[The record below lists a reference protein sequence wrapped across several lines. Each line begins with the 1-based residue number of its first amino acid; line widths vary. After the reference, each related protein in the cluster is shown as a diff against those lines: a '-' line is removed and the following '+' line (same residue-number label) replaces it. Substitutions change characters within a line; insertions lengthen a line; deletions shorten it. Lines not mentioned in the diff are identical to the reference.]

1 MKDYI
6 QKILLP
12 YISKKR
18 KELKLSPENPALVHF
33 DKLTGQETQELFD
46 LLQNNNVNIV
56 VVPANCTD
64 RLQLLDVSVN
74 KPVKEFLCK
83 QFYGWYAEQ
92 ISKQLHTKESQF
104 VPVDLKLSTMKPSG
118 AQWMIKLQ
126 NYLKTKP
133 ELLQNGFREVGITGC
148 LSS

>member
-18 KELKLSPENPALVHF
+18 KELKLSPEYPALVLF
-33 DKLTGQETQELFD
+33 DKFTGQGAQELFD
-46 LLQNNNVNIV
+46 LLQNNNLNIV
-56 VVPANCTD
+56 VVPTNCTD
-64 RLQLLDVSVN
+64 RLQPLDVSVN

-83 QFYGWYAEQ
+83 QFHGWYAEQ
-92 ISKQLHTKESQF
+92 ICKQLYTKEFLF
-104 VPVDLKLSTMKPSG
+104 VPVDLKLSTMKPLG

-126 NYLKTKP
+126 DHLKTKP